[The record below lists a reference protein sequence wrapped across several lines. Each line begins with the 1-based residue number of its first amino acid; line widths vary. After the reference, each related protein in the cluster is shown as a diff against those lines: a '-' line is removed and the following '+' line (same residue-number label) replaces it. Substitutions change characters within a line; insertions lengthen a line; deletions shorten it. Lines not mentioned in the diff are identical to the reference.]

1 MAPKVFAIRQIIQTD
16 GLAFSSSPMTKA
28 RGARAIMPQSFRP
41 LNTKDECTLLARG
54 EETTTPQAAKAS
66 NSFVLGAHVIRK
78 THNFTLI
85 SLWSANFK
93 CVKWH
98 KSL

>member
-1 MAPKVFAIRQIIQTD
+1 
-16 GLAFSSSPMTKA
+16 
-28 RGARAIMPQSFRP
+28 MPQSFR
-41 LNTKDECTLLARG
+41 LFNMEEKRTLLAKG
-54 EETTTPQAAKAS
+54 EETTTPQAARAS
-66 NSFVLGAHVIRK
+66 NFCVLGVHVIKK
-78 THNFTLI
+78 THNFPLI